1 MFPNQDAVSTF
12 FFYHFQIRNYK
23 NRGKKLHL
31 TVSHCAVPSVATL
44 LGTPVQS
51 NTIQYTC
58 SAIKSTFMIFVD
70 TVIEVLTKC
79 NVFSIDVIVSGGAV
93 LD

>member
-1 MFPNQDAVSTF
+1 M
-12 FFYHFQIRNYK
+12 
-23 NRGKKLHL
+23 
-31 TVSHCAVPSVATL
+31 
-44 LGTPVQS
+44 QS
-51 NTIQYTC
+51 NAVQYTC
-58 SAIKSTFMIFVD
+58 FAIKSTFMIFVD